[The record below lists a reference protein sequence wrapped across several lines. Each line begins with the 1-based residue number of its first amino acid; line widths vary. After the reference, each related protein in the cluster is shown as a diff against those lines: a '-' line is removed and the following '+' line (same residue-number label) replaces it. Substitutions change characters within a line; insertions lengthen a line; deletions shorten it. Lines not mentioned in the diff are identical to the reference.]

1 MATDLTTEYAGLHLM
16 NPLVVSASPLT
27 GSIDSLLELQAAG
40 AAAVVLPSVFE
51 EQIEH
56 ETMAIHHGLE
66 MGAEQYGEAAGGY
79 LPEVDDLHPAT
90 DHHLEL
96 LKQAKVQLGIPVIA
110 SLNGDSLGGWTYYA
124 SEMEEAGADALE
136 LNVYHVAAD
145 VYATGE
151 EVEDTYLRLVEHVR
165 AAISIPLTVKI
176 GPFFSS
182 PGHMARSLSDA
193 GADGLVLFNRFYQP
207 DIDLDDLSVRPNLI
221 LSTSAEMRLVLRWM
235 AILRGRVHASLAAS
249 TGVHTAEDATKLLL
263 AGADVVMMTSA
274 LLEHGPERLNTVLTG
289 LTRWFGE
296 RGYDSL
302 RQARG
307 SLSQEASPD
316 PEAFERANYMK
327 TLLTFSPASR

>member
-1 MATDLTTEYAGLHLM
+1 MATTLTTEYAGLELHH
-16 NPLVVSASPLT
+16 PLVASSSPLT
-27 GSIDSLLELQAAG
+27 GSVDTLLRLEAAG

-66 MGAEQYGEAAGGY
+66 LGAEQFGEAAGGY
-79 LPEVDDLHPAT
+79 LPEVDELHPAPE
-90 DHHLEL
+90 HHLEL
-96 LKQAKVQLGIPVIA
+96 LKKAKAELNIPVIA
-110 SLNGDSLGGWTYYA
+110 SLNGDSAGGWTYYA
-124 SEMEEAGADALE
+124 NELQDEGADALE

-145 VYATGE
+145 VFATGE

-182 PGHMARSLSDA
+182 TGHMARSLADA
-193 GADGLVLFNRFYQP
+193 GADGLILFNRFYQP
-207 DIDLDDLSVRPNLI
+207 DIDLDELTVSPNLI

-249 TGVHTAEDATKLLL
+249 TGVHTGADATKLIL

-274 LLEHGPERLNTVLTG
+274 LLQHGPEHIATVLAD
-289 LTRWFGE
+289 LRAWFDE
-296 RGYDSL
+296 RSYDSL
-302 RQARG
+302 QQARG
-307 SLSQEASPD
+307 SLSQESSPD
-316 PEAFERANYMK
+316 PDAFERANYMK
-327 TLLTFSPASR
+327 TLRSYSA

>member
-1 MATDLTTEYAGLHLM
+1 MATTLTTRYAGLDLPH
-16 NPLVVSASPLT
+16 PLVASSSPLT
-27 GSIDSLLELQAAG
+27 GSIDTLLRLEESG

-66 MGAEQYGEAAGGY
+66 TGAEHYGEAAGGY
-79 LPEVDDLHPAT
+79 LPEVDDLHPDP

-96 LKQAKVQLGIPVIA
+96 LKRAKGELSIPVIA
-110 SLNGDSLGGWTYYA
+110 SLNGDSDGGWTYYA
-124 SEMEEAGADALE
+124 SELQDEGADALE

-145 VYATGE
+145 VFATGE

-165 AAISIPLTVKI
+165 ASITIPLTVKI

-182 PGHMARSLSDA
+182 TGHMVRSLADA

-207 DIDLDDLSVRPNLI
+207 DIDLDDLTVSPNLV
-221 LSTSAEMRLVLRWM
+221 LSTSDEMRLVLRWM

-249 TGVHTAEDATKLLL
+249 TGVHTGADATKLIL

-274 LLEHGPERLNTVLTG
+274 LLEHGPEQLATVLAD
-289 LTRWFGE
+289 LRAWFDE
-296 RGYDSL
+296 RSYDSL
-302 RQARG
+302 DQARG
-307 SLSQEASPD
+307 SLSQESSPD
-316 PEAFERANYMK
+316 PDAFERANYMK
-327 TLLTFSPASR
+327 TLRSYSA

>member
-1 MATDLTTEYAGLHLM
+1 MATTLTTRYAGLELSH
-16 NPLVVSASPLT
+16 PLVASSSPLT
-27 GSIDSLLELQAAG
+27 GSIDTLLRLQAAG

-66 MGAEQYGEAAGGY
+66 LGAEQFGEAAGGY
-79 LPEVDDLHPAT
+79 LPEVDDLHPPV

-96 LKQAKVQLGIPVIA
+96 LRRAKAELTIPVIA
-110 SLNGDSLGGWTYYA
+110 SHIGDSAGGWTYYA
-124 SEMEEAGADALE
+124 NELQDEGADALE

-145 VYATGE
+145 VFATGE

-182 PGHMARSLSDA
+182 TGHMVRSLADA

-207 DIDLDDLSVRPNLI
+207 DIDLDDLTVSPNLI

-249 TGVHTAEDATKLLL
+249 TGVHTGGDATKLIL

-274 LLEHGPERLNTVLTG
+274 LLQHGADHLGTVLAD
-289 LTRWFGE
+289 LREWFDE
-296 RGYDSL
+296 RSYDSL
-302 RQARG
+302 DQARG
-307 SLSQEASPD
+307 SLSQESSPD
-316 PEAFERANYMK
+316 PDAFERANYMK
-327 TLLTFSPASR
+327 TLRSYSA

>member
-1 MATDLTTEYAGLHLM
+1 MATTLTTRYAGLELPH
-16 NPLVVSASPLT
+16 PLVASSSPLT
-27 GSIDSLLELQAAG
+27 GSIDTLLRLEGAG

-66 MGAEQYGEAAGGY
+66 VGAEQFGEAAGGY
-79 LPEVDDLHPAT
+79 LPEVDDLHPSP

-96 LKQAKVQLGIPVIA
+96 LKQAKRELSIPVIA
-110 SLNGDSLGGWTYYA
+110 SLNGDSNGGWIYYA
-124 SEMEEAGADALE
+124 SELQDEGADALE

-145 VYATGE
+145 VFATGE

-165 AAISIPLTVKI
+165 ASISIPLTVKI

-182 PGHMARSLSDA
+182 TGHMVRSLADA

-207 DIDLDDLSVRPNLI
+207 DIDLDDLTVSPNLI
-221 LSTSAEMRLVLRWM
+221 LSTSDEMRLVLRWM

-249 TGVHTAEDATKLLL
+249 TGVHTGPDATKLIL

-274 LLEHGPERLNTVLTG
+274 LLQHGPDHVATVLAD
-289 LTRWFGE
+289 LRAWFDE
-296 RGYDSL
+296 RSYESL
-302 RQARG
+302 DQARG
-307 SLSQEASPD
+307 SLSQESSPD
-316 PEAFERANYMK
+316 PDAFERANYMK
-327 TLLTFSPASR
+327 TLRSYSA